1 MNRLSHTSRRWAATL
16 LLVFFVAS
24 YLVMPVQRA
33 RAQLLVYDVSLNP
46 KEYALDLLAYT
57 AKLVIREFRNQVISW
72 IKTGRFGTMP
82 AFSASIMID
91 SQRIM
96 ENAAKIF
103 LSELTG
109 INFCSSFPRLPSAS
123 YTRLDF
129 RLSLACT
136 YSGTSG
142 GSQEQFYNGDV
153 GDFVSLWSSEESE
166 NDFWNSQVEV
176 MDEKMREEAIAAN
189 SLTNEFVAGSG
200 FLNLRDPKTGKTKTP
215 GKVVADYLQ
224 EDINSMFREYDL
236 ADEMTEVIIAIA
248 DTFLQTIITQGLG
261 SF

>member
-1 MNRLSHTSRRWAATL
+1 M
-16 LLVFFVAS
+16 
-24 YLVMPVQRA
+24 
-33 RAQLLVYDVSLNP
+33 
-46 KEYALDLLAYT
+46 
-57 AKLVIREFRNQVISW
+57 
-72 IKTGRFGTMP
+72 
-82 AFSASIMID
+82 
-91 SQRIM
+91 
-96 ENAAKIF
+96 
-103 LSELTG
+103 
-109 INFCSSFPRLPSAS
+109 
-123 YTRLDF
+123 DF